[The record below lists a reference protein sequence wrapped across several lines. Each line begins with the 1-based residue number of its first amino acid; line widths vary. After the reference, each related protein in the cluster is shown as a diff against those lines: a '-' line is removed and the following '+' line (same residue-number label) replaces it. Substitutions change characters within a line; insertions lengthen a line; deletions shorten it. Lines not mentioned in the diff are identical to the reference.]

1 LGPRFGAEAGLIA
14 AAAALAALLELDWPG
29 IVATVFGTW
38 LAIAV
43 FEVVWS
49 RTRPAPAEAAGA
61 AAPPASVPESV
72 TLVQPPPPPP
82 PELPEDSPEPVVAAP
97 PQVAPVPL
105 VAAPPPPPVPEPAA
119 APAPEP
125 VAPPPPSVEPARTER
140 EPGIQTG
147 SPVAPAGAPRSWNL
161 WELERAA
168 RELAGG
174 DPLLDEER
182 QYMLLYL
189 RDFASADGKLP
200 IDFDPL
206 VREVFGEE
214 LVIAS

>member
-1 LGPRFGAEAGLIA
+1 VRRRLGPRFGAEAGLIA

-29 IVATVFGTW
+29 IVATVFGAW
-38 LAIAV
+38 LAIAL

-49 RTRPAPAEAAGA
+49 RTRPAAAEGERPTADAAVAPEPARWAP
-61 AAPPASVPESV
+61 APPAVAAPTPVAPRPPPAPERP
-72 TLVQPPPPPP
+72 VQPPVAPAPRAAPQPPPPQPARVEPPPPPP
-82 PELPEDSPEPVVAAP
+82 AEPEPPRVA
-97 PQVAPVPL
+97 
-105 VAAPPPPPVPEPAA
+105 
-119 APAPEP
+119 
-125 VAPPPPSVEPARTER
+125 
-140 EPGIQTG
+140 
-147 SPVAPAGAPRSWNL
+147 AGAPRSWNL

-168 RELAGG
+168 RGLAGQ
-174 DPLLDEER
+174 DVVADEER

-214 LVIAS
+214 LVVAS

>member
-1 LGPRFGAEAGLIA
+1 MRRRLGPRFGAEAGLIA

-29 IVATVFGTW
+29 IVAAVFGTW

-49 RTRPAPAEAAGA
+49 RTRPVPAETTEVAASPQA
-61 AAPPASVPESV
+61 V
-72 TLVQPPPPPP
+72 TVVTPPPPPTVAVS
-82 PELPEDSPEPVVAAP
+82 EPEPEP
-97 PQVAPVPL
+97 GLEPE
-105 VAAPPPPPVPEPAA
+105 VAAPPPPTPTPG
-119 APAPEP
+119 P
-125 VAPPPPSVEPARTER
+125 VASPPPPPVERPRTEK

-147 SPVAPAGAPRSWNL
+147 SSVVAGAPRSWNL

-174 DPLLDEER
+174 DPAVDEER

-200 IDFDPL
+200 IEFDPL

>member
-1 LGPRFGAEAGLIA
+1 VRRRLGPRFGAEAGLIA

-29 IVATVFGTW
+29 IVATVFGAW

-49 RTRPAPAEAAGA
+49 RTRPAEGAEPVAASPAPLPAPPPPA
-61 AAPPASVPESV
+61 AARPAAPTPIAPQPPPDPAPQVPAPV
-72 TLVQPPPPPP
+72 ARAAVPPPPPP
-82 PELPEDSPEPVVAAP
+82 PVEPPAP
-97 PQVAPVPL
+97 PRIEAP
-105 VAAPPPPPVPEPAA
+105 
-119 APAPEP
+119 
-125 VAPPPPSVEPARTER
+125 R
-140 EPGIQTG
+140 
-147 SPVAPAGAPRSWNL
+147 APAGPPRSWNL

-168 RELAGG
+168 RALAGRDAAG
-174 DPLLDEER
+174 DEER

-214 LVIAS
+214 LVVAS

>member
-1 LGPRFGAEAGLIA
+1 MARPLRRRLGPRFGAEAGLIA

-29 IVATVFGTW
+29 IVAAVFGTW

-49 RTRPAPAEAAGA
+49 RTRPVPAETTEVAASPQA
-61 AAPPASVPESV
+61 V
-72 TLVQPPPPPP
+72 TVVTPPPPPTVAV
-82 PELPEDSPEPVVAAP
+82 SVPEPEPEVAAP
-97 PQVAPVPL
+97 PPPAVTPVPL
-105 VAAPPPPPVPEPAA
+105 VAAPPPPPTPT
-119 APAPEP
+119 PAP
-125 VAPPPPSVEPARTER
+125 VASPPPPPVERPRTEK
-140 EPGIQTG
+140 EPDIQTG
-147 SPVAPAGAPRSWNL
+147 PSVVAGAPRSWNL

-174 DPLLDEER
+174 DPAVDEER

-200 IDFDPL
+200 IEFDPL

>member
-1 LGPRFGAEAGLIA
+1 VRRRLGPRFGAEAGLIA
-14 AAAALAALLELDWPG
+14 ASAALAALLEVGWPG

-43 FEVVWS
+43 FEVV
-49 RTRPAPAEAAGA
+49 RARAHPAGAETAA
-61 AAPPASVPESV
+61 AAPAVPAQSPAAQRPVRTSGPGEGIRGNREVPPTDHRGVSVEMPS
-72 TLVQPPPPPP
+72 
-82 PELPEDSPEPVVAAP
+82 
-97 PQVAPVPL
+97 
-105 VAAPPPPPVPEPAA
+105 PPPPVEQPRPQAT
-119 APAPEP
+119 P
-125 VAPPPPSVEPARTER
+125 
-140 EPGIQTG
+140 
-147 SPVAPAGAPRSWNL
+147 GAPRSWNL

-168 RELAGG
+168 RDLAGS
-174 DPLLDEER
+174 DAVADEER

-206 VREVFGEE
+206 VREVFGEQ